1 MPNPMVRYPAEFGP
15 VPERRNGR
23 LFALRKNS
31 AEAQADNVGKL
42 VGGVSEGW
50 LWLHTEV
57 YG

>member
-1 MPNPMVRYPAEFGP
+1 MVWYPTEFGP
-15 VPERRNGR
+15 VSERRNGR

-31 AEAQADNVGKL
+31 AEAQADNIGKL